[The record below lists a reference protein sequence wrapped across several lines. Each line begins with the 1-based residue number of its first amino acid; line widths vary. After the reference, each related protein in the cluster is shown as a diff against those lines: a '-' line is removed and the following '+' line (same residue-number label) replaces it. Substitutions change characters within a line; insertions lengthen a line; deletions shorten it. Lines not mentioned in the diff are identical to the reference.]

1 MKGKP
6 HLIATLIW
14 AVSNVFCTG
23 IDGMSWLKSYDL
35 SCELEVDTLYC
46 THADAQQ
53 PMNNLS
59 GQKHFWNHVLY
70 MNILMIKVRD
80 LLV

>member
-1 MKGKP
+1 
-6 HLIATLIW
+6 
-14 AVSNVFCTG
+14 
-23 IDGMSWLKSYDL
+23 MSWLQSHDL

-53 PMNNLS
+53 PVSNLS

-70 MNILMIKVRD
+70 MNILMVKVSVKFVTNVVKLKQNID
-80 LLV
+80 NS